1 MSGHRLVLFTRYPTP
16 GAAKTRLIPA
26 IGPERAAA
34 LHRRLT
40 ERTVAVARAAGL
52 VLELRTTGAPAERFR
67 NWLGDVRVVDQGE
80 GGLGERLLAAAP
92 PYPVMFIGADGP
104 HLAATHL
111 REAVAALAQGRCAI
125 GPAED
130 GGYWLIALPAP
141 VAAIFEGVP
150 WSTDAVFVVTMQR
163 FAAAGIAPVIL
174 ERLPDL
180 DRPEDLAR
188 FPELC
193 L

>member
-1 MSGHRLVLFTRYPTP
+1 MSEHRLILFTRYPTP

-52 VLELRTTGAPAERFR
+52 ALELRTTGAPAERFR
-67 NWLGDVRVVDQGE
+67 DWLGDVRVVDQGQ
-80 GGLGERLLAAAP
+80 GGLGERLLAAAA

-104 HLAATHL
+104 QLAATHL
-111 REAVAALAQGRCAI
+111 REAVAVLAQGRCAI

-141 VAAIFEGVP
+141 VAAIFEEVP
-150 WSTDAVFVVTMQR
+150 WSTDAVFVVTMRR